1 MNALPAALAASAA
14 LALAPRLDAPHAQAP
29 RVRLGIDVL
38 LASRAELVAGKR
50 LGLITNPSGVDAN
63 LVPTADR
70 LARDPRV
77 KLVQLFAPEHGI
89 RGAVKAGDD
98 VPDGV
103 DPVTG
108 LPVESLYGSTKRPSP
123 AALKKIDVL
132 LFDIQDIGSRTYT
145 YASTMAEAL
154 IAAAEAKKPM
164 IVLDRPNP
172 LGGELV
178 EGPIREEQWKS
189 FISWGPIP
197 IVHGMTVGELARF
210 YNAELK
216 LGCDLTVVPMEGWRR
231 SMQWEDTGLVWTQ
244 TSPHIPHVLQAHLYV
259 ATGMIGGVSKNVN
272 EGVGSTLPF
281 EALAADFMDGR
292 AFATA
297 INKEKLPGVRFVP
310 ISYAPS
316 YGRFEKQALEGVQ
329 LVLVDRQAFRPLHTA
344 LTAMTVLERLYPGKV
359 EYETGR
365 TFAIHWG
372 NERVL
377 EQVRAK
383 QSAAE
388 IEAGW
393 ADELAAFQARRKP
406 YLLYP

>member
-1 MNALPAALAASAA
+1 MSALAALCLLLSAA
-14 LALAPRLDAPHAQAP
+14 ASGQAAEP
-29 RVRLGIDVL
+29 SVQLGIDVL
-38 LASRAELVAGKR
+38 LANRIELVAKKR
-50 LGLITNPSGVDAN
+50 VGLITNPSGVDAK

-77 KLVQLFAPEHGI
+77 KLVQLFGPEHGI
-89 RGAVKAGDD
+89 RGAAKAGDAVKD
-98 VPDGV
+98 EV

-108 LPVESLYGSTKRPSP
+108 LPVESLYGSTHRPSA
-123 AALKKIDVL
+123 AALARIDVL
-132 LFDIQDIGSRTYT
+132 VFDIQDIGSRTYT
-145 YASTMAEAL
+145 YVSTLGEAM
-154 IAAAEAKKPM
+154 IAAAEAKKPV

-172 LGGELV
+172 LGGELI
-178 EGPIREEQWKS
+178 EGPIREERWKS

-210 YNAELK
+210 FNAELK

-272 EGVGSTLPF
+272 EGVGSTMPF
-281 EALAADFMDGR
+281 EALAADFLDGR

-297 INKEKLPGVRFVP
+297 VNKEKLPGVRFVP

-316 YGRFEKQALEGVQ
+316 YGRFEKKALEGVR
-329 LVLVDRQAFRPLHTA
+329 LVLVEREAFRPLRTA

-359 EYETGR
+359 EYEAGR
-365 TFAIHWG
+365 PFAIHWG
-372 NERVL
+372 NEGIL
-377 EQVRAK
+377 EQVRAGK
-383 QSAAE
+383 SAAE

-393 ADELAAFQARRKP
+393 AEELAAFSKRRAP
-406 YLLYP
+406 HLLYQ

>member
-14 LALAPRLDAPHAQAP
+14 LALAPRLDAPQAPPAGGP

-50 LGLITNPSGVDAN
+50 LGLITNPSGVDAS

-98 VPDGV
+98 VADGV

-216 LGCDLTVVPMEGWRR
+216 LSGLASGKKTTTDLTYG
-231 SMQWEDTGLVWTQ
+231 
-244 TSPHIPHVLQAHLYV
+244 
-259 ATGMIGGVSKNVN
+259 IGGQYDFNRNLGLRLEWNRYS
-272 EGVGSTLPF
+272 GVKAPDVAGRSSSDTDIDVLSVG
-281 EALAADFMDGR
+281 ALW
-292 AFATA
+292 
-297 INKEKLPGVRFVP
+297 RF
-310 ISYAPS
+310 
-316 YGRFEKQALEGVQ
+316 
-329 LVLVDRQAFRPLHTA
+329 
-344 LTAMTVLERLYPGKV
+344 
-359 EYETGR
+359 
-365 TFAIHWG
+365 
-372 NERVL
+372 
-377 EQVRAK
+377 
-383 QSAAE
+383 
-388 IEAGW
+388 
-393 ADELAAFQARRKP
+393 
-406 YLLYP
+406 